1 MFTVPLLNIEVR
13 FLTGLEGPVALPPY
27 GEEIIRVV
35 PLVRCYYIHVS
46 HKQDSVIIG
55 FGGVDV
61 YGYAVRKA
69 RRPVPTIQRPVAI
82 VSPGALSSKLK

>member
-35 PLVRCYYIHVS
+35 PLVRWYYIHVS

-61 YGYAVRKA
+61 YGCAARKA
-69 RRPVPTIQRPVAI
+69 RRPVPTIQRSIAI
-82 VSPGALSSKLK
+82 VSPGALPSKLK